1 MDRCVYP
8 ALGAYAPSLLQMIG
22 IGFVIL
28 NIATVMLAV
37 ITSVDVLLQLVSI
50 GICLFFFSVGET
62 LSLIAGKYTT

>member
-8 ALGAYAPSLLQMIG
+8 ALGAYTPSLLQMIG

-37 ITSVDVLLQLVSI
+37 ITSVNVLLHLVSI

-62 LSLIAGKYTT
+62 LSSIAGKYTT